1 MFRILVVA
9 RDPSQLPQR
18 NVSSTIFC
26 QHWMLGLIC
35 RLFPVEGLSMIDL
48 ATLAVFSGAVLLLL
62 MFPGPNMAFV
72 ISHGV
77 TNGWRRC

>member
-26 QHWMLGLIC
+26 PPWMLGLIC

-62 MFPGPNMAFV
+62 LFPGPNMAFV

-77 TNGWRRC
+77 THGWRRC

>member
-1 MFRILVVA
+1 
-9 RDPSQLPQR
+9 
-18 NVSSTIFC
+18 
-26 QHWMLGLIC
+26 
-35 RLFPVEGLSMIDL
+35 MIDL

>member
-1 MFRILVVA
+1 MFRILSVDCGNEQSLA
-9 RDPSQLPQR
+9 R

-26 QHWMLGLIC
+26 QPWMLGLIC

-77 TNGWRRC
+77 THGWRRC